1 MNKKLVFLEIYGIIP
16 LSEDQTKGDQKMKK
30 LKNKNI
36 FIPLIAAAAVLL
48 LCGIAVGGY
57 FLAIPHFT
65 FTVMEQGTSVTVK
78 SWDRQP
84 DAVLEKLNITL
95 KQEDIYRTE
104 KTKQCTEITI
114 VRAQEI
120 TVTVKG
126 ETQILYTQGETVE
139 QLLKNASIG
148 TEAPWQV
155 SVALDQQTADGMQI
169 QVDYVEEKPY
179 SAVEEIPFEIMYCKD
194 PSMAEG
200 EEEIYLPGIPGKQEH
215 TGTAVYV
222 NDRQE
227 SVTVAQ
233 TEILS
238 EPTKQIVIV
247 GTGEKVGQP
256 RKYPLVGDDFLITAE
271 GKCLYYSRV
280 EVFTATA
287 YTSWYKGTTG
297 TNYCGT
303 PARVGAVAVDPSVIP
318 YYTQMY
324 IVSED
329 GVYVY
334 GEASAED
341 CGSSIKGK
349 IIDLFYDTPA
359 ECYAFGRRKIL
370 VYFLS
375 EEPV

>member
-1 MNKKLVFLEIYGIIP
+1 ME
-16 LSEDQTKGDQKMKK
+16 K
-30 LKNKNI
+30 LKNKKI
-36 FIPLIAAAAVLL
+36 FIPLIIAASVLL

-65 FTVMEQGTSVTVK
+65 FTVTDQGTSVTVK
-78 SWDRQP
+78 NWDRNP
-84 DAVLEKLNITL
+84 DAVLQKLNITL
-95 KQEDIYRTE
+95 RAEDLYHTE
-104 KTKQCTEITI
+104 KTKECTKITI
-114 VRAQEI
+114 YRAQEI

-139 QLLKNASIG
+139 QLLKDASIG
-148 TEAPWQV
+148 TEAPWDV
-155 SVALDQQTADGMQI
+155 SVPLDQQTTDKMQI

-200 EEEIYLPGIPGKQEH
+200 EQEIYLPGIPGKQEH

-222 NDRQE
+222 NDAQE
-227 SVTVAQ
+227 SVTVAES
-233 TEILS
+233 TVLS

-256 RKYPLVGDDFLITAE
+256 RKYPLVGDDFLITAD
-271 GKCLYYSRV
+271 GKCLYFSRV

-287 YTSWYKGTTG
+287 YTAWYHGTTG

-318 YYTQMY
+318 YFTQMY

-329 GVYVY
+329 GVYDY
-334 GEASAED
+334 GVASAED

-349 IIDLFYDTPA
+349 IIDLFYNTVE
-359 ECYAFGRRKIL
+359 ECYQFGRRNIL